1 MKGENKTNYSIVQT
15 EENIE
20 SADIQLNH
28 YILQSKEYWTNI
40 KMKRNYINLNKEMV
54 FIHTL
59 EVFNECDIDLNEVID
74 DDLYS
79 KNRVL
84 YDSMDEVR

>member
-1 MKGENKTNYSIVQT
+1 
-15 EENIE
+15 
-20 SADIQLNH
+20 
-28 YILQSKEYWTNI
+28 
-40 KMKRNYINLNKEMV
+40 MKRNYINLNKEMV

-59 EVFNECDIDLNEVID
+59 EEFNERDIDLNEVID